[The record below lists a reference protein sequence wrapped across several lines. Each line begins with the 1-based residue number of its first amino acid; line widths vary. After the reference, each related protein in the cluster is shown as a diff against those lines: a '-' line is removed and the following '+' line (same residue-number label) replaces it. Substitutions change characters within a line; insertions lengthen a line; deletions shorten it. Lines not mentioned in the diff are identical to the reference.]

1 MTMTYSNM
9 PDTEPDTAQAKT
21 SDDIEADIRSTRR
34 NIDDNLERIQ
44 RKFSPG
50 DIVDNV
56 IDFARTNGGA
66 VAGSVGR
73 TVREN
78 PVPLAM
84 IGAGVLWLALSSRNR
99 RENAEERQGD
109 SLPKRASAAAGKMRH
124 KAGEVGEEVRHKA
137 DEVGEEVRHK
147 AGELS
152 REARDQAVR
161 AKESSGRFVKEH
173 PLLVGAAGLALGAA
187 VATALPRSKREDRT
201 FGERSDKVKH
211 AAKEAAM
218 EEGRKVQSAAK
229 SAIRKAKQ
237 EAEKQSRKSGPSG
250 TKAASGGDGSTA
262 AH

>member
-9 PDTEPDTAQAKT
+9 PDTEPGTAKSNS

-44 RKFSPG
+44 RKLSPG
-50 DIVDNV
+50 DFVDDV

-73 TVREN
+73 TVRDN
-78 PVPLAM
+78 PVPVAM

-99 RENAEERQGD
+99 SGDVEESQGD
-109 SLPKRASAAAGKMRH
+109 SLPKRATAAGAAAGKVRG
-124 KAGEVGEEVRHKA
+124 KAG
-137 DEVGEEVRHK
+137 EVGEEVRHK

-161 AKESSGRFVKEH
+161 AKETSGEFVREH
-173 PLLVGAAGLALGAA
+173 PLLVAAAGLALGAA

-201 FGERSDKVKH
+201 FGERSDKAKH

-218 EEGRKVQSAAK
+218 EEGRKVQAAAK

-237 EAEKQSRKSGPSG
+237 EAEKQGRKADPSAG
-250 TKAASGGDGSTA
+250 KTASGGDGSTA
-262 AH
+262 TH